1 MSAVVERV
9 GDQPVL
15 TEPRSDVIVAA
26 GVFAQPVRED
36 DYRARCDVGSPDVV
50 DDAHTAHAVEAPF
63 GTGGCHQGQRRP
75 NPPARPRSRRRVG
88 RLSDAVRKLARVSLL
103 AEDPTEDTARE
114 GDANFSAS
122 AEPYRRELLAHCYRM
137 TGSLHDA
144 EDLVQETFLRAWKA
158 YDRFEGK
165 SSVRTWLHRI
175 ATNTC
180 LTALEGR
187 QRRPLPTGLG
197 APSSDPTAELVE
209 RTEVPWLE
217 PLPDV
222 SDDPADPSDP
232 SVIVSTRESVRL
244 AFVAALQHLSPRQRA
259 VLVLR
264 EVLQW
269 KAAEVA
275 EAIGAST
282 AAVNSLLQR
291 ARSQLEAAGP
301 SSEDQLTEPD
311 SADAQDRLSDYI
323 AAFEAYDI
331 DRLAE
336 LFTREAIW
344 EMPPFVGWY
353 QGPQAIATLIHQ
365 QCPAQAP
372 GDMRLIP
379 LTANGQPAAA
389 MYMRDGE
396 KHLPFQL
403 HVLDMRADGVS
414 HVVAFLDTTLFAKFG
429 LPAHL

>member
-1 MSAVVERV
+1 MS
-9 GDQPVL
+9 
-15 TEPRSDVIVAA
+15 PR
-26 GVFAQPVRED
+26 
-36 DYRARCDVGSPDVV
+36 
-50 DDAHTAHAVEAPF
+50 
-63 GTGGCHQGQRRP
+63 
-75 NPPARPRSRRRVG
+75 
-88 RLSDAVRKLARVSLL
+88 LRKLARVSVL
-103 AEDPTEDTARE
+103 AEDDNA
-114 GDANFSAS
+114 DFSVAT
-122 AEPYRRELLAHCYRM
+122 EPYRRELLAHCYRM

-197 APSSDPTAELVE
+197 APSSDPTGELIE
-209 RTEVPWLE
+209 RAEVPWLE
-217 PLPDV
+217 PLPD
-222 SDDPADPSDP
+222 P
-232 SVIVSTRESVRL
+232 SVIVGSRESVRL

-259 VLVLR
+259 VLLLR

-275 EAIGAST
+275 DAIGAST

-301 SSEDQLTEPD
+301 SSDDRLTDPN
-311 SADAQDRLSDYI
+311 SADAQDRLTRYI

-331 DRLAE
+331 DRLAK
-336 LFTREAIW
+336 LFTSEAIW
-344 EMPPFVGWY
+344 EMPPFDGWY
-353 QGPQAIATLIHQ
+353 QGPQAIAALIHQ
-365 QCPAQAP
+365 QCPAEAP

-389 MYMRDGE
+389 MYMRDGAQ
-396 KHLPFQL
+396 HLPFQL

-429 LPAHL
+429 LPEHL